1 MPRQLLLST
10 LLLTICFAAKGV
22 CQHAP
27 SEPEPPA
34 KGYATY
40 DELFGDFEK
49 QREVLFTRM
58 DRLREQETAKPEE
71 MQAIES
77 ELRKLDGRYADAL
90 DTYIQ
95 GHPAAKDLMPARF
108 ELAVALSRIDDK
120 LERAILAA
128 DDFLKNHADAELA
141 PDVRF
146 LKGQTMFRLEGRE
159 KDALAAL
166 DEFIEKHPERQ
177 EADSA
182 RMMRVRTL
190 LFLDRPA
197 EARRTLETLL
207 KSGRV
212 KNDEDAEQFL
222 RNQLENLDW
231 IGKRLPAFKL
241 ADLAGQVRS
250 DTDYEGKPT
259 LVFVWDSNSTACLG
273 ELPFVQ
279 EAFKRHKDKLNFL
292 GISVNESKPALEQ
305 WLARNPEAVSFSTVW
320 IDRDEENSL
329 VKKLS
334 VTLIPFLVLVD
345 SDGKI
350 FRYDVRSDD
359 MLRYTAM
366 LAK

>member
-1 MPRQLLLST
+1 MPRQILLST
-10 LLLTICFAAKGV
+10 LLLAVCFFTSGV
-22 CQHAP
+22 CQQAP
-27 SEPEPPA
+27 TEPEPPV

-40 DELFGDFEK
+40 DELFDDFQK

-58 DRLREQETAKPEE
+58 DRLREQETTKPEE

-77 ELRKLDGRYADAL
+77 ELRRLDGRYADAL

-95 GHPAAKDLMPARF
+95 GHPDAKDLMPARF

-146 LKGQTMFRLEGRE
+146 LKGQTLFRLQGRE
-159 KDALAAL
+159 NEALAAL
-166 DEFIEKHPERQ
+166 DEFIDKHSERQ

-190 LFLDRPA
+190 LFLDKTA
-197 EARRTLETLL
+197 DARRSLEALL
-207 KSGRV
+207 KSERV
-212 KNDEDAEQFL
+212 KGDEDAAEFL
-222 RNQLENLDW
+222 RVQLENLDW
-231 IGKRLPAFKL
+231 IGKKLPAFKL
-241 ADLAGQVRS
+241 ADLAGQLRDS
-250 DTDYEGKPT
+250 ADYEGKPT
-259 LVFVWDSNSTACLG
+259 LLFVWDSNSTACLG

-305 WLARNPEAVSFSTVW
+305 WLARNPEAVGFPSVW

-334 VTLIPFLVLVD
+334 VTLIPFLVLVG

-359 MLRYTAM
+359 MLRYAAM